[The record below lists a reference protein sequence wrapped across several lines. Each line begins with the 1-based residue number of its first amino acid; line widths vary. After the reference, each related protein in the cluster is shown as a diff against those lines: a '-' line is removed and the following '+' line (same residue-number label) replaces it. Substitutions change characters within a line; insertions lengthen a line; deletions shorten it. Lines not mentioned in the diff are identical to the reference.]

1 MFDRK
6 VPRTAKVQVRLT
18 DVERGYL
25 SQAAAGRSISDTIR
39 DILNRHFKRTVKKG
53 R

>member
-6 VPRTAKVQVRLT
+6 VPRTKKVQVRLT

-25 SQAAAGRSISDTIR
+25 AQVAAGRSMSDTVR
-39 DILNRHFKRTVKKG
+39 DILNRHFKRAIKKG